1 MNGAG
6 GGNIIFGDGLENQPE
21 KQIENNAFDILV
33 ANPPYSVS
41 AFKSHLKLKNNTFE
55 LLSRISNEGSEIE
68 TLFVERIVQ
77 LLKPQGIAAVVLPSS
92 ILSNDSS
99 SYVGAR
105 EILLKNFKLRA
116 VVQLGSKT
124 FGATDSQTVVLFLE
138 KYNEPPKKWQLNQ
151 DSANAIINAAV
162 TEDWEEQEI
171 LMAYLQKINVT
182 IEDYKAFTQER
193 TPLGSFKTCE
203 YLKMYADEFSKLS
216 RIVTLKNNK
225 KFKELSPE
233 EQTARLHQ
241 EFYAFVKAIETEKLL
256 YFALIYQQTVLIV
269 NAPTDNTK
277 QKQFLG
283 YYWTTRRGA
292 EGIRITQAGGML
304 YNHHDHNAPDTI
316 AAAIRQSFTAP
327 SLEKTLGEKQKYCA
341 LAKLSDMI
349 DFSRITFNKAIKL
362 TPDKKIEIRSKYS
375 LVKLEDVIAVI
386 RGVTFDKSYQEQT
399 ETKNIVLT
407 ADNISLE
414 GRFKIVKKVFVSD
427 SIVFNKEKQLRKD
440 DCFIC
445 FSSGSKQ
452 HVGKIAFITENQPYY
467 AGGFMGILRVTKKT
481 LLPKFLYEILNTKKM
496 REIVRSQ
503 SHGTNIKNLSNKI
516 GKIQIPF
523 PPLDI
528 QQQIITE
535 CEKIDE
541 EYNTSRMSID
551 EYNEKI
557 DQVFEGLEVV
567 ITKWGGG
574 KAQIIRQL

>member
-1 MNGAG
+1 
-6 GGNIIFGDGLENQPE
+6 
-21 KQIENNAFDILV
+21 
-33 ANPPYSVS
+33 
-41 AFKSHLKLKNNTFE
+41 
-55 LLSRISNEGSEIE
+55 
-68 TLFVERIVQ
+68 
-77 LLKPQGIAAVVLPSS
+77 
-92 ILSNDSS
+92 
-99 SYVGAR
+99 
-105 EILLKNFKLRA
+105 
-116 VVQLGSKT
+116 
-124 FGATDSQTVVLFLE
+124 
-138 KYNEPPKKWQLNQ
+138 
-151 DSANAIINAAV
+151 
-162 TEDWEEQEI
+162 
-171 LMAYLQKINVT
+171 
-182 IEDYKAFTQER
+182 
-193 TPLGSFKTCE
+193 
-203 YLKMYADEFSKLS
+203 
-216 RIVTLKNNK
+216 
-225 KFKELSPE
+225 
-233 EQTARLHQ
+233 
-241 EFYAFVKAIETEKLL
+241 
-256 YFALIYQQTVLIV
+256 
-269 NAPTDNTK
+269 
-277 QKQFLG
+277 
-283 YYWTTRRGA
+283 
-292 EGIRITQAGGML
+292 ML

-567 ITKWGGG
+567 ITKWGGVKHRLSDSYKFDVSIGRRVLNAEVNEDFNIPVYSANVFEPFGMIDKLLIQDFLIPSILWGIDGDWMVNVIEANQPFYPTDHCGVLRIKSDDILPKYMAWLLEKEG
-574 KAQIIRQL
+574 KRVGFSRTYRASIDRIKSLTVQVAPIEEQRKAIKKIEAYEAAIDQAKTVMANCVERKKAILEKYLN